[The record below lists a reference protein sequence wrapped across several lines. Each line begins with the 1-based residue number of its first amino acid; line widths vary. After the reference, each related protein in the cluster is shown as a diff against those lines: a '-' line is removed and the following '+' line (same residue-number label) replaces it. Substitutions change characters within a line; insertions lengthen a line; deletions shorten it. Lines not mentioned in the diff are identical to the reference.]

1 MDLMRLKTLN
11 WIEVIKEKTARII
24 EEHKNDIDFM
34 IRLTN
39 GDYQMLAQEE
49 FCFEKAQ
56 GVYDNIN
63 MRIPEYDRY

>member
-11 WIEVIKEKTARII
+11 WIKIIKEKTERIK

-49 FCFEKAQ
+49 FAYEKSQ
-56 GVYDNIN
+56 GLYDNIN